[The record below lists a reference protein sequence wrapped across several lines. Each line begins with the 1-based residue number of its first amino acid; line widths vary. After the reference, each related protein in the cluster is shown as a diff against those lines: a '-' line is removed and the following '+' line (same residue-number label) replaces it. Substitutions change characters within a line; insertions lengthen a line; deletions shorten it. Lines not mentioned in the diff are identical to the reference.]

1 MVDVVFQYTYT
12 DVNAQLVSIGENL
25 QKRAKSRAE
34 LEVDSLPPASGEKA
48 LMMVSLGAGHAR
60 VYACKY
66 ASIGTPEL
74 PHIRLDVGD
83 RRFARLDEDEE
94 TTVVE
99 DTIDLV
105 AEIYLAT
112 ETRPAFVYGMAKKMP
127 GVLSDLDDYPVDA
140 SQRGQAVTEI
150 NFLTWLSIFPPPLVD
165 TYGREELLSAPAWHV
180 EELDD
185 GSILLVEWAD
195 PTVIRD
201 NEVQQHLGF
210 DPEE

>member
-1 MVDVVFQYTYT
+1 MVEVIFQYTYT
-12 DVNAQLVSIGENL
+12 DVNAELVRVCENL
-25 QKRAKSRAE
+25 QQAE
-34 LEVDSLPPASGEKA
+34 SHTDLEVEVTPSRRGEMA
-48 LMMVSLGAGHAR
+48 TMIVSLRDGLAS
-60 VYACKY
+60 VYAHKY
-66 ASIGTPEL
+66 ASIGTPHL
-74 PHIRLDVGD
+74 PHLRLDVGD
-83 RRFARLDEDEE
+83 RRFAHLDQEADP
-94 TTVVE
+94 TVVK

-112 ETRPAFVYGMAKKMP
+112 EERPAFVYGMAKKMP
-127 GVLSDLDDYPVDA
+127 EVLSDLDDYPVDA

-165 TYGREELLSAPAWHV
+165 TYGRERLLSAPAWHV